1 MDNYKLTS
9 EQIVD
14 KPYKLG
20 VALSGGGAR
29 GLAHA
34 GALLAI
40 EHAGLKPDVIAGVS
54 AGAVIAVLYA
64 AGVKPMRMAEMFA
77 RCKFKNFSELSLG
90 SGGVFNIDKFR
101 NFILRSIGNYK
112 NLEDLKIPTYIG
124 VTDLDNGQ
132 PVEFHTGEIG
142 DRMVASCSI
151 PVVFKPINIDGVNYV
166 DGGVLRNHPAWIIR
180 EKCQTLIGVNVSPLR
195 PHPNKKPSIID
206 TALRTYQLMAK
217 ANQAQDM
224 DLCDVSVMT
233 TDIIDNKVFNLKHI
247 KDVFLSGFYHTR
259 DELIKAGLWNPT
271 TQDKLNS

>member
-1 MDNYKLTS
+1 M
-9 EQIVD
+9 I
-14 KPYKLG
+14 
-20 VALSGGGAR
+20 
-29 GLAHA
+29 
-34 GALLAI
+34 
-40 EHAGLKPDVIAGVS
+40 
-54 AGAVIAVLYA
+54 
-64 AGVKPMRMAEMFA
+64 
-77 RCKFKNFSELSLG
+77 
-90 SGGVFNIDKFR
+90 
-101 NFILRSIGNYK
+101 
-112 NLEDLKIPTYIG
+112 
-124 VTDLDNGQ
+124 
-132 PVEFHTGEIG
+132 
-142 DRMVASCSI
+142 ASCSI

-195 PHPNKKPSIID
+195 PHSNKKPSIID

-271 TQDKLNS
+271 TQYKLNS